1 MSEALTRPERSAER
15 ELAKRI
21 RSDMVNICD
30 HCIHRQTH
38 WGVSH
43 CPREGRQFPACV
55 ETPGITFEFDATTI
69 KG

>member
-1 MSEALTRPERSAER
+1 VSDALTRPERAAER
-15 ELAKRI
+15 AIAKRI
-21 RSDMVNICD
+21 RDGMVNICA

-43 CPREGRQFPACV
+43 CPREGREFPACV

-69 KG
+69 QG